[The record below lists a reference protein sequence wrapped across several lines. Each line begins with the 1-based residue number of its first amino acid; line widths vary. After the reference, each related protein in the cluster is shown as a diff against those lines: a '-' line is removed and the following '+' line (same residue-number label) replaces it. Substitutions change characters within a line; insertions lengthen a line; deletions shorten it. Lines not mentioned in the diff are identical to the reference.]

1 MVVPVAGCV
10 PRHALAASQR
20 VRMASRFERSVVDI
34 VEVLHA
40 AEALDAHRMAG
51 AVMVLGREAKP
62 IPPLRRREVTAVA
75 LDSIAH
81 PAPGVPHSEPTSIRR
96 RRVSS
101 ACTRSPFF

>member
-1 MVVPVAGCV
+1 MVVPVAECV

-20 VRMASRFERSVVDI
+20 VRMAIRFARSVVDI

-51 AVMVLGREAKP
+51 AVMVLGREAKR
-62 IPPLRRREVTAVA
+62 IATLRRREVAAIA
-75 LDSIAH
+75 LDSVYH
-81 PAPGVPHSEPTSIRR
+81 PAPGVSHSEPTSIRW